1 MMSAKGRSR
10 GLGRGLD
17 ALFADRESVR
27 RPEEETVLSAEEE
40 TADGNAVH
48 YIGIND
54 IKPNSGQPRKNFNK
68 EKIDELAAS
77 IVEHGI
83 IQPLVVRKAVR
94 GYEIVAG
101 ERRWRAAR
109 VADLKEV
116 PCLIRDFTDEENMLV
131 AIIENMQREDLDPI
145 EEAEGL
151 EKMISVYGLTQTE
164 VSKGVSKSRPYITN
178 SLRLLNLPQEIRSRV
193 SEGLLSAGH
202 ARAILSAGSEARQF
216 ELAERVI
223 KDGLSV
229 RETERLAS
237 RGPKKRGR
245 PAKRAKSRDIVS
257 IEGELKDL
265 FGTKVN
271 IETKGS
277 GGAIEF
283 EYYSSEELNRLIDIF
298 RTARG

>member
-1 MMSAKGRSR
+1 MSAKGRSR

-101 ERRWRAAR
+101 ERRWAGF
-109 VADLKEV
+109 LK
-116 PCLIRDFTDEENMLV
+116 CRHW
-131 AIIENMQREDLDPI
+131 R
-145 EEAEGL
+145 
-151 EKMISVYGLTQTE
+151 K
-164 VSKGVSKSRPYITN
+164 KS
-178 SLRLLNLPQEIRSRV
+178 
-193 SEGLLSAGH
+193 
-202 ARAILSAGSEARQF
+202 
-216 ELAERVI
+216 
-223 KDGLSV
+223 
-229 RETERLAS
+229 
-237 RGPKKRGR
+237 
-245 PAKRAKSRDIVS
+245 
-257 IEGELKDL
+257 
-265 FGTKVN
+265 
-271 IETKGS
+271 
-277 GGAIEF
+277 
-283 EYYSSEELNRLIDIF
+283 
-298 RTARG
+298 

>member
-1 MMSAKGRSR
+1 
-10 GLGRGLD
+10 
-17 ALFADRESVR
+17 
-27 RPEEETVLSAEEE
+27 
-40 TADGNAVH
+40 
-48 YIGIND
+48 
-54 IKPNSGQPRKNFNK
+54 
-68 EKIDELAAS
+68 
-77 IVEHGI
+77 
-83 IQPLVVRKAVR
+83 
-94 GYEIVAG
+94 
-101 ERRWRAAR
+101 
-109 VADLKEV
+109 
-116 PCLIRDFTDEENMLV
+116 MLV

-283 EYYSSEELNRLIDIF
+283 EYYSGEELNRLIDIF